1 MESNKNLRKLS
12 WQVLFCLSHQFVDP
26 SVGQAGSYHDL
37 VFDSCGIQELL
48 LVLSQMAD
56 KHKVSI
62 SNVAVH
68 DAVAAVIIGAR
79 LSIAEH
85 ITSNQATF
93 SFPGLDQGDVALIH
107 AVVEKG
113 HGIAGD
119 CGDEYR

>member
-1 MESNKNLRKLS
+1 M
-12 WQVLFCLSHQFVDP
+12 
-26 SVGQAGSYHDL
+26 
-37 VFDSCGIQELL
+37 FDSCGI
-48 LVLSQMAD
+48 VLSQIAD

-68 DAVAAVIIGAR
+68 YIADKPPVAAVIIGAR

>member
-1 MESNKNLRKLS
+1 M
-12 WQVLFCLSHQFVDP
+12 
-26 SVGQAGSYHDL
+26 
-37 VFDSCGIQELL
+37 
-48 LVLSQMAD
+48 LSQMAD

-62 SNVAVH
+62 SNVSVH
-68 DAVAAVIIGAR
+68 YTADKPPVAAVIIGAR
-79 LSIAEH
+79 LSMAEH

-119 CGDEYR
+119 CGDENH